1 MMKKGQSS
9 ILLHEYFKQ
18 WIFLYKKGAVRD
30 VTMRKYLMTLKHLQ
44 HLAPETKL

>member
-30 VTMRKYLMTLKHLQ
+30 VTMQKILDD
-44 HLAPETKL
+44 AETFAAFST